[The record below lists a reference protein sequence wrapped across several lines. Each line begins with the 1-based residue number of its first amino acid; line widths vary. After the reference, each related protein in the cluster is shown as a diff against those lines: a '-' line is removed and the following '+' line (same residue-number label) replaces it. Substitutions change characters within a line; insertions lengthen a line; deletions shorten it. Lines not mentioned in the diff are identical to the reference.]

1 MKEIFEAVELEII
14 ALDDVI
20 TDLDLF
26 QARVEMETQYWNK
39 LDHLEQKP
47 S

>member
-20 TDLDLF
+20 TTLDLF
-26 QARVEMETQYWNK
+26 QASGGDRNIVEE
-39 LDHLEQKP
+39 L
-47 S
+47 

>member
-26 QARVEMETQYWNK
+26 QASGGDGNIV
-39 LDHLEQKP
+39 LE
-47 S
+47 

>member
-20 TDLDLF
+20 TTLDLF
-26 QARVEMETQYWNK
+26 QASGGDSHIVIE
-39 LDHLEQKP
+39 
-47 S
+47 